1 MAIASLFFAASSCSD
16 DLDEDNG
23 LQTSQQDEGDK
34 AYMTVTI
41 TSPSSETRGEGDA
54 ENPYV
59 YGTEAE
65 HAIVRA
71 DFYFFNKAGKFITNS
86 HVFNQS
92 KVDGNHTSANGAT
105 DDGTATTENI
115 EFNAV
120 TCVQVKNYETDE
132 NTRPYFMV
140 TVLNQDGSLPE
151 PTTYDDLQK
160 ALTKATRLGGSNEL
174 NPDSTSNVYK
184 TANGFIM
191 STSSRYDADKAAAVG
206 SNYRYNVTYLTAA
219 NFFNSAAAAEAAAK
233 NEGGSVKVYVER
245 LAVKAQVDV
254 DDAVKTDALANG
266 AYKISSDP
274 FALYSLDDNGD
285 IKVDSI
291 DLYAQ
296 FTGWGIN
303 CQPTRSYY
311 MKHIDYNTWGSDDSY
326 LGFTWNDPSNKR
338 SYWGQSYNY
347 GAHSS
352 TSATTVDG
360 YQYTY
365 LTKYLTEYAGY
376 TRAASEA
383 SSSDDMHLV
392 YLPATKLGIPNSEDK
407 TLPTTAIG
415 DATYC
420 PENTNSATVLQQVTN
435 FQGAVSCALVGAILM
450 DKDGNKLDVVK
461 FNDEFF
467 TREAYKQFVLERM
480 SILAYTSNG
489 AQMTYKDLQLSDSED
504 RNGQVIVS
512 VVANG
517 TVWYKN
523 QDGTNA
529 YTTTEL
535 DNALRSFNDEAP
547 AVGYNKGAM
556 YYSIPIE
563 HLRPEAPSKSDIYN
577 GKAKIQEGHFGVVRN
592 HIYKL
597 TIDELANPG
606 HGVFNP
612 DEPIVPPAE
621 TETKYYIGVKVNILS
636 WKTVNQSVSL

>member
-1 MAIASLFFAASSCSD
+1 
-16 DLDEDNG
+16 
-23 LQTSQQDEGDK
+23 
-34 AYMTVTI
+34 
-41 TSPSSETRGEGDA
+41 
-54 ENPYV
+54 
-59 YGTEAE
+59 
-65 HAIVRA
+65 
-71 DFYFFNKAGKFITNS
+71 
-86 HVFNQS
+86 
-92 KVDGNHTSANGAT
+92 
-105 DDGTATTENI
+105 
-115 EFNAV
+115 
-120 TCVQVKNYETDE
+120 
-132 NTRPYFMV
+132 
-140 TVLNQDGSLPE
+140 
-151 PTTYDDLQK
+151 
-160 ALTKATRLGGSNEL
+160 
-174 NPDSTSNVYK
+174 
-184 TANGFIM
+184 
-191 STSSRYDADKAAAVG
+191 
-206 SNYRYNVTYLTAA
+206 
-219 NFFNSAAAAEAAAK
+219 
-233 NEGGSVKVYVER
+233 
-245 LAVKAQVDV
+245 
-254 DDAVKTDALANG
+254 
-266 AYKISSDP
+266 
-274 FALYSLDDNGD
+274 
-285 IKVDSI
+285 
-291 DLYAQ
+291 
-296 FTGWGIN
+296 
-303 CQPTRSYY
+303 
-311 MKHIDYNTWGSDDSY
+311 
-326 LGFTWNDPSNKR
+326 
-338 SYWGQSYNY
+338 
-347 GAHSS
+347 
-352 TSATTVDG
+352 VDG